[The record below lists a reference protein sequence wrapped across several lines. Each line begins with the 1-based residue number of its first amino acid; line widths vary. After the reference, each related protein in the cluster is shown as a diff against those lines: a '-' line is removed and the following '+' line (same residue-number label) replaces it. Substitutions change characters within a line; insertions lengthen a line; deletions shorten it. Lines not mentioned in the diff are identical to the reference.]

1 MMDIQEFIR
10 CVIIHYRKLVES
22 LEEEL
27 RRDIDL
33 NESFLKPCQ
42 VEIVNIPDSKLTLWF
57 VGHDPAR
64 DDMIIT
70 HTEKKL
76 DEAEEYIRE
85 ILKSCSDEQV
95 NNIINSIK
103 THTERGVNDDYY
115 SWTLTGTCTGLHMLS
130 IKIYEK
136 TPEDVARTLLYKHHL
151 PILSYLR
158 NRTLFLKTRLL
169 AETLL
174 EIFESTL
181 SRLSIKAKTDLIAR
195 HKLEMSIEHPE
206 ILINDLLSKKENF
219 KEIPAHI
226 LRNFSSL
233 FNECV
238 ELILND
244 KETDIEPKQRELV
257 VHTLV
262 KFLEE
267 VLRKSANYAKVGI
280 PRPFDARF
288 IFETTG
294 IYQQLEDFL
303 YSKNI
308 TIRFFSILLNF
319 KSEQEVVELPKNMRI
334 RKLDYDEI
342 GKIKEGFRFRNR
354 EVEERLEKLLLGD
367 IFIIENDYTAPRW
380 ANLVVSSEGVRVSPP
395 VVGQITVF
403 SNISIDPSAMELHNN
418 VITALRLLK
427 DGYVDI
433 LASFIE
439 HSSLFDPPSLLNF
452 KEHYLSSEFFFR
464 RQQLMY
470 TLKSEDVNI
479 LTELL
484 NHLVKRHDLSEE
496 LKERLERA
504 LRRFNFSYERVFAED
519 KIIDLFISLEVLLT
533 KGERQIGST
542 LANRCAM
549 LHYIAGVIKEYQQ
562 LREIRRFIQE
572 GYNIRHDIVHHG
584 IPTGKLDLKKVECKS
599 IDEFVIKLREFVRRT
614 IVIILSEAQ
623 KVQSYNELIDMIEE
637 QKGKLSDKSDQ
648 F

>member
-1 MMDIQEFIR
+1 MMNIQEFIR
-10 CVIIHYRKLVES
+10 YVIIHYRKLVES

-33 NESFLKPCQ
+33 NESLLKPCQ
-42 VEIVNIPDSKLTLWF
+42 VEIVDIPDSKLTLWF

-76 DEAEEYIRE
+76 DEAEKYIRE

-95 NNIINSIK
+95 DNIINSIK
-103 THTERGVNDDYY
+103 TQTGRGVSDDYY
-115 SWTLTGTCTGLHMLS
+115 SWTLTGTCTGLHILS
-130 IKIYEK
+130 IKVYEK
-136 TPEDVARTLLYKHHL
+136 TPEEVARTLLYKHHL

-174 EIFESTL
+174 EIFEFVL
-181 SRLSIKAKTDLIAR
+181 SRLSIRARADLIAR
-195 HKLEMSIEHPE
+195 HKLEMYIEHPK

-219 KEIPAHI
+219 KEIPTHI

-244 KETDIEPKQRELV
+244 KETGIEPKQRELV
-257 VHTLV
+257 VHTLA

-267 VLRKSANYAKVGI
+267 VLGKSANYAKMGI

-308 TIRFFSILLNF
+308 TIRFFSILPNF
-319 KSEQEVVELPKNMRI
+319 KSEQEVVELSKNMRI

-354 EVEERLEKLLLGD
+354 EVEERLEKLLGD

-403 SNISIDPSAMELHNN
+403 SSINIDPSAMELHNN

-427 DGYVDI
+427 NGYVDI

-439 HSSLFDPPSLLNF
+439 HSSPFDPPSLLNF

-484 NHLVKRHDLSEE
+484 NYLVKRHDLSEE

-504 LRRFNFSYERVFAED
+504 LR
-519 KIIDLFISLEVLLT
+519 DLTSVT
-533 KGERQIGST
+533 KG
-542 LANRCAM
+542 C
-549 LHYIAGVIKEYQQ
+549 
-562 LREIRRFIQE
+562 LRRIR
-572 GYNIRHDIVHHG
+572 
-584 IPTGKLDLKKVECKS
+584 
-599 IDEFVIKLREFVRRT
+599 
-614 IVIILSEAQ
+614 
-623 KVQSYNELIDMIEE
+623 
-637 QKGKLSDKSDQ
+637 
-648 F
+648 